1 MITELIN
8 ITERRNQYA
17 YIKLCVFYYQ
27 IVMMENT
34 GPYDLNIPVD
44 CAATTTPT
52 ILVKRALALGYR
64 TVALNVQV
72 GLAVG

>member
-1 MITELIN
+1 
-8 ITERRNQYA
+8 
-17 YIKLCVFYYQ
+17 
-27 IVMMENT
+27 MENT

-44 CAATTTPT
+44 CAATTTPA